1 MLREREARRRDLGL
15 DLGPDKAGDPVV
27 FGCGGDPGGII
38 GTQLKE
44 QRFRG
49 N

>member
-15 DLGPDKAGDPVV
+15 DLGPDKAGGPVV

-44 QRFRG
+44 KRFRG